1 MHPNGRISAKLNRY
15 TCTSVRLRVLSVAR
29 CSVCPVSSDKM
40 LTRIGGL
47 LRQAES
53 TDNPHEAE
61 AFMEAAQRLASATSI
76 DLAVARSHSASREK
90 RATPAQRVIRIGE
103 PGKRGLKTFVHLF
116 VSIAFANDVKCDI
129 AHSSSQVFAY
139 GFDSDI
145 DTCEALYSS
154 LLIQMVR
161 ASDTYIKSG
170 AYRGETAVRTVTKGY
185 GPRRRTTKEVVPVAG
200 VTARLNFQTAFA
212 ERIGKRLQAVKKEA
226 EVKAIAEERP
236 DAGTAL
242 VLRNKEI
249 ELRDYYSATSKAR
262 GTWRRQSANAGY
274 SQGARSAGD
283 RAGRAARLGGE
294 PEIGAAR
301 GQLGR

>member
-1 MHPNGRISAKLNRY
+1 M
-15 TCTSVRLRVLSVAR
+15 
-29 CSVCPVSSDKM
+29 SSDKM

-61 AFMEAAQRLASATSI
+61 AFMEAAQRLATATSI

-90 RATPAQRVIRIGE
+90 RAVPIQRVVRIGE
-103 PGKRGLKTFVHLF
+103 AGKRGLKTFVQLF

-129 AHSSSQVFAY
+129 ARSSTQVFAY
-139 GFDSDI
+139 GFESDI

-154 LLIQMVR
+154 LLVQMVR
-161 ASDTYIKSG
+161 ASDLYIKSG
-170 AYRGETAVRTVTKGY
+170 AYRTETAVRTVRKTIG
-185 GPRRRTTKEVVPVAG
+185 RRRYTTQEEVPVAA

-212 ERIGKRLQAVKKEA
+212 ERIGVRLQAVRKEA
-226 EVKAIAEERP
+226 EVDAIAREKP

-242 VLRNKEI
+242 VLRDKEV
-249 ELRDYYSATSKAR
+249 ELSDFYSQTSKAR
-262 GTWRRQSANAGY
+262 GTWRGQGSSVGY
-274 SQGARSAGD
+274 SHGARSAGD

-294 PEIGAAR
+294 TELDSAR

>member
-1 MHPNGRISAKLNRY
+1 M
-15 TCTSVRLRVLSVAR
+15 LSVSR
-29 CSVCPVSSDKM
+29 GTVTRVSSEKM

-61 AFMEAAQRLASATSI
+61 AFMEAAQRLATSASI

-90 RATPAQRVIRIGE
+90 QATPSQRVITIGE

-116 VSIAFANDVKCDI
+116 VSIAFANDVKCDV
-129 AHSSSQVFAY
+129 ARTSTQVFAY
-139 GFDSDI
+139 GYDSDI

-161 ASDTYIKSG
+161 ASDAYIKSG
-170 AYRGETAVRTVTKGY
+170 AYRSETTVRTVVETVG
-185 GPRRRTTKEVVPVAG
+185 RRRHKRRETVPVAA

-212 ERIGKRLQAVKKEA
+212 ERIGKRLESVKKEA
-226 EVKAIAEERP
+226 EATAIAEEQAN
-236 DAGTAL
+236 AGTAL
-242 VLRNKEI
+242 ALRNKEV
-249 ELRDYYSATSKAR
+249 ELQDYYSSTSTAR
-262 GTWRRQSANAGY
+262 GTWKRQSAGAGY
-274 SQGARSAGD
+274 SRGARSAGD

-294 PEIGAAR
+294 TELGHATR
-301 GQLGR
+301 QLGR